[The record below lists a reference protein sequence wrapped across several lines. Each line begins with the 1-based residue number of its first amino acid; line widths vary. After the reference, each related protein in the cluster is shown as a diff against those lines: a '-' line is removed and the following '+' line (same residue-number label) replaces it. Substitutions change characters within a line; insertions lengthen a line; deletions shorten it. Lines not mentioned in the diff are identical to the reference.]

1 MPTTTSAAMNAKISA
16 KAPARYRGFREP
28 AAAVVWL
35 PGPW

>member
-16 KAPARYRGFREP
+16 KAPARYWEFREP